1 VDGKDTL
8 VDIVITRSNSIIYDP
23 RVRKIARS
31 LSKRY
36 SMLILGWNREGLS
49 KKKLTDNYI
58 VDLKLF
64 NLKAPFGKL
73 SLVAYFPL
81 FWMWILFKLFM
92 YRPKVVHACDLD
104 TVLPCY
110 IYKIIFRRRLVF
122 DVFDRYAMGYIP
134 QFLEPGSPK
143 FKTLYSLVNLFE
155 ELFSKEAN
163 VLINVSDE
171 LLRTFQR
178 RPKYSAIIMNCPED
192 HVIDRV
198 KSEDYMLTLV
208 YTGNITRNRGLDRIA
223 AAIKDLT
230 NVELVIAGRV
240 VDKEL
245 LDHILEISNVKY
257 KGLLQ
262 QSDALELEAYSDV
275 MIILYDLKDLI
286 NNFAMPNKIFEAM
299 MFGLPIITNVTPELI
314 NRVDCGIIVDYND
327 INQVKAAVVYLKDN
341 IELRRRLGNNG
352 RKAFLQKYNWTMM
365 EQELYKIYGNLLGK

>member
-155 ELFSKEAN
+155 ELFSK
-163 VLINVSDE
+163 
-171 LLRTFQR
+171 
-178 RPKYSAIIMNCPED
+178 
-192 HVIDRV
+192 
-198 KSEDYMLTLV
+198 
-208 YTGNITRNRGLDRIA
+208 
-223 AAIKDLT
+223 
-230 NVELVIAGRV
+230 
-240 VDKEL
+240 
-245 LDHILEISNVKY
+245 
-257 KGLLQ
+257 
-262 QSDALELEAYSDV
+262 
-275 MIILYDLKDLI
+275 
-286 NNFAMPNKIFEAM
+286 
-299 MFGLPIITNVTPELI
+299 
-314 NRVDCGIIVDYND
+314 
-327 INQVKAAVVYLKDN
+327 
-341 IELRRRLGNNG
+341 
-352 RKAFLQKYNWTMM
+352 
-365 EQELYKIYGNLLGK
+365 

>member
-1 VDGKDTL
+1 
-8 VDIVITRSNSIIYDP
+8 
-23 RVRKIARS
+23 
-31 LSKRY
+31 
-36 SMLILGWNREGLS
+36 
-49 KKKLTDNYI
+49 
-58 VDLKLF
+58 
-64 NLKAPFGKL
+64 
-73 SLVAYFPL
+73 
-81 FWMWILFKLFM
+81 
-92 YRPKVVHACDLD
+92 
-104 TVLPCY
+104 
-110 IYKIIFRRRLVF
+110 
-122 DVFDRYAMGYIP
+122 
-134 QFLEPGSPK
+134 
-143 FKTLYSLVNLFE
+143 
-155 ELFSKEAN
+155 
-163 VLINVSDE
+163 